1 MTTQNPTA
9 AMIEAKHLADR
20 LASLHKDLA
29 EMRKEVRESL
39 NQRVTH
45 AEIGAFTQ
53 LMDLRIASVER
64 LVAELEKDFK
74 EATARTEADYKE
86 RTARIEKAHNED
98 IDGRKK
104 LIYLL
109 VAAVLAAVGTIIVQ
123 AITG

>member
-1 MTTQNPTA
+1 MTTQNPSA

-45 AEIGAFTQ
+45 AEIGGFNQ
-53 LMDLRIASVER
+53 VMDLRITSVER
-64 LVAELEKDFK
+64 LLTELEKVFK
-74 EATARTEADYKE
+74 ETIARTEADYKE

-123 AITG
+123 AIMG